1 MPVLA
6 RVDESD
12 GLLSAYV
19 VSLCATREGGGL
31 FEMGCLLA
39 TTPGTGSPP
48 CSTPAPPLSTP
59 RQPARYPA
67 PTHPSPPACPHPAP
81 SPHVPSP
88 CVCQPQSPPCALAP
102 QNARTFHSFAAP
114 ATPSPKGICPFAHAW
129 VDSATETFTAHNYA
143 ECSNR
148 GACQDGA
155 CECYDGFE
163 GPACQRTT
171 CGGKSESSD
180 DCQGHGTCVFVEE
193 LGDGSYGRW
202 DRGKMRACKCDP
214 RYTGLD
220 CAARM
225 VRGRTACCLHLV

>member
-1 MPVLA
+1 MRCQP
-6 RVDESD
+6 
-12 GLLSAYV
+12 
-19 VSLCATREGGGL
+19 
-31 FEMGCLLA
+31 A
-39 TTPGTGSPP
+39 TTLGTVSPP
-48 CSTPAPPLSTP
+48 CSTPL
-59 RQPARYPA
+59 
-67 PTHPSPPACPHPAP
+67 HPSPPRAYPPLRPAP

-88 CVCQPQSPPCALAP
+88 CVCQPQFPPSRPRTPKRITHSPRPPPPL
-102 QNARTFHSFAAP
+102 
-114 ATPSPKGICPFAHAW
+114 PKGICPFAHAW

-171 CGGKSESSD
+171 CGGKSDSSD

-220 CAARM
+220 CSARM
-225 VRGRTACCLHLV
+225 VRGRGRRVDCI